1 MKKTHLLGIMAVCA
15 TLLSARADI
24 IPTLDPNPPAATVGG
39 FTWNYS
45 ANVTVDQMVTTG
57 DYFTI
62 YDFGNFLAGS
72 NLQPVG
78 WTFSSSLVGTT
89 PGLVN
94 PTDNASLLN
103 LTWTYIGEQPI
114 VGSALAGQFSVITD
128 TNQLT
133 TAFFAA
139 EATRST
145 GPEAGSKVDNVGHV
159 SVPVPEMSA
168 LLPILSICA
177 AGLRSFIPSLLRR
190 RSTN

>member
-1 MKKTHLLGIMAVCA
+1 MKKIHLLGIMAVSA
-15 TLLSARADI
+15 TMLSVRADI
-24 IPTLDPNPPAATVGG
+24 IPTLDPNPPAATTGG
-39 FTWNYS
+39 FLWNYS
-45 ANVTVDQMVTTG
+45 ANVTVDQKVTTG

-114 VGSALAGQFSVITD
+114 VGPNPLGQFSVVND

-145 GPEAGSKVDNVGHV
+145 GPNTDSKVDNVGHV

-168 LLPILSICA
+168 LLPILSICV
-177 AGLRSFIPSLLRR
+177 AGLLSFVPSLLRR
-190 RSTN
+190 RPTS